1 VSGERIN
8 VLIVDDM
15 PEIRG
20 VIRHFV
26 DRLLHAR
33 IREAG
38 DGLEAM
44 RCVVEEMPALVF
56 CDLNMPVMTGFEFLG
71 FFRLQ
76 RQTQACTVVVLT
88 TEDDEQTR
96 AQAGMLTADAFLR
109 KPFQP
114 EEVRALLASVVP
126 QRFLRDEAAPPP
138 AACPP
143 SP

>member
-1 VSGERIN
+1 MSDERIS
-8 VLIVDDM
+8 VLIIDDM

-44 RCVVEEMPALVF
+44 RCVLEEMPGLVF

-76 RQTQACTVVVLT
+76 RQAQACTVVVLT
-88 TEDDEQTR
+88 TEDDEPTR
-96 AQAGMLTADAFLR
+96 AQACMLTADAFLR
-109 KPFQP
+109 KPFHP
-114 EEVRALLASVVP
+114 DEVRALLARVVP
-126 QRFLRDEAAPPP
+126 PSSLRGETAPPP
-138 AACPP
+138 AACYPAP
-143 SP
+143 